1 MSDRRA
7 SAPTEG
13 TAPQLLADRFFAGVR
28 RGDKEAVLAAVQEGL
43 DYYNRRDLAPL
54 FDFFDSEIEWIPP
67 ALSLEHPQRGHT
79 AVREMFD
86 RWLEGWD
93 ELRVEVED
101 VATAGDSVVLFVRQ
115 TGRGLSS
122 GVEVENRVAF
132 LWRIAAG
139 KVIRFEVFPRQAEAL
154 QAAGIA
160 DRRAAPN
167 ELRRRSD
174 DRPRVAAGKP

>member
-1 MSDRRA
+1 MSDGRA
-7 SAPTEG
+7 SARTQG
-13 TAPQLLADRFFAGVR
+13 TAPGLLTQRFFAGVR
-28 RGDKEAVLAAVQEGL
+28 RSDKEAVLAAVQEGL

-54 FDFFDSEIEWIPP
+54 FDFFDPEIEWIPP

-93 ELRVEVED
+93 ELHVEVED
-101 VATAGDSVVLFVRQ
+101 VVTAGDRVVVFVRQ

-122 GVEVENRVAF
+122 GVEVENRVGF

-139 KVIRFEVFPRQAEAL
+139 KVIRFEIFPRPTEAL
-154 QAAGIA
+154 KAAGIA
-160 DRRAAPN
+160 DSRSPD
-167 ELRRRSD
+167 ELRRPSD
-174 DRPRVAAGKP
+174 PRPFVAAHP